1 MSKYYLT
8 MEMGGTNLRYAIVD
22 EEFRLI
28 DFLKV
33 PTRELAKAE
42 NKVDFIYGILEPIII
57 ALGKENIICISFA
70 LASLMDRDRTIIYSS
85 PMVSGFNNI
94 PLKAELEKRLSL
106 PVFMEKDVNSLLLYE
121 MRKQRFSA
129 EGITVGVFIGTGLGN
144 AMCINGKIYKGNSG
158 TACELGHIPV
168 PYLEKECGCGKKG
181 CIETLACG
189 NILAKLAV
197 DKYKCDVRD
206 IFTLHRKESDVLDI
220 VNNSAIAC
228 ATEFTI
234 LDPELVIIGG
244 GVTQMNDF
252 PYEYFINKIKE
263 NLRFPNPRNSI
274 EFLRASEDAQAGVIG
289 AAINAYQLMV

>member
-129 EGITVGVFIGTGLGN
+129 EGIAVGVFIGTGLGN
-144 AMCINGKIYKGNSG
+144 AMCINGKIYK
-158 TACELGHIPV
+158 EIP
-168 PYLEKECGCGKKG
+168 
-181 CIETLACG
+181 
-189 NILAKLAV
+189 
-197 DKYKCDVRD
+197 
-206 IFTLHRKESDVLDI
+206 
-220 VNNSAIAC
+220 
-228 ATEFTI
+228 
-234 LDPELVIIGG
+234 
-244 GVTQMNDF
+244 
-252 PYEYFINKIKE
+252 
-263 NLRFPNPRNSI
+263 
-274 EFLRASEDAQAGVIG
+274 AQRVS
-289 AAINAYQLMV
+289 